1 MIETPRN
8 DRYTR
13 HVVGI
18 EEIGAEVA
26 ARRKARRLSQAELAR
41 LAGISRATLEAL
53 ENGRCREL
61 GYTKIARLLSV
72 LGMELRME
80 DTSLHRPT
88 LEDLRE
94 EERRD
99 QSLDRRR

>member
-1 MIETPRN
+1 M
-8 DRYTR
+8 
-13 HVVGI
+13 VGI
-18 EEIGAEVA
+18 EELGIDVA
-26 ARRKARRLSQAELAR
+26 ARRKARRLSQTKLAR

-53 ENGRCREL
+53 ENGRCREI

-72 LGMELRME
+72 LGLELRIE
-80 DTSLHRPT
+80 DTGLHRPT

>member
-1 MIETPRN
+1 VI
-8 DRYTR
+8 
-13 HVVGI
+13 GI
-18 EEIGAEVA
+18 AQLGTEIA
-26 ARRKARRLSQAELAR
+26 AKRKTRRLNQTQLAR

-53 ENGRCREL
+53 ENGRCREI

-72 LGMELRME
+72 LGLELRME
-80 DTSLHRPT
+80 DTNLRRPT